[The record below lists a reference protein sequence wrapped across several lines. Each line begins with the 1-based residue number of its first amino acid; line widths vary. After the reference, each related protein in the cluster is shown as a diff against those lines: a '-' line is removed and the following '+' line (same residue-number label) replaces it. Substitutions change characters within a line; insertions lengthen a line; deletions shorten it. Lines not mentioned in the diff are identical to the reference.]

1 MNRGTGAC
9 RRRRY
14 TRSHGTTPHHDN
26 AESKSKGFWPAAVH
40 VIGKDIIWF
49 HCVIWPTILMSAG
62 LPLPES

>member
-1 MNRGTGAC
+1 MAAAAAHTLTAQHTH
-9 RRRRY
+9 
-14 TRSHGTTPHHDN
+14 TRTHHEP
-26 AESKSKGFWPAAVH
+26 AESETKAFWPAAVH